1 MQKNNNISKMN
12 KDILD
17 YQNENY
23 VRKSKDLYLNI
34 YQNKP
39 QGFIAVA
46 DGLAKD
52 EIESLNKIIEF
63 LDAPGLTDLFP
74 KDIQITEKTNVR
86 QLCVDSRKKCLEAV
100 ADQFTKFALAENITY
115 PKMRLDELFNVVE
128 NFYDSFYLRHS
139 KDKDLDLFLGTNK
152 GDLNKLRIKA
162 AKALK
167 GNVGIEGI
175 KKDFATKKKM
185 TFAKYCL
192 EKTKKHVVGLNNAVR
207 NYCAIQN
214 LEVPDKI
221 DADYNNVNR
230 DKISQVK
237 NTVPTY
243 LHMLNQSYK
252 SRSTLERF
260 FSYFPFINRAAKEER
275 ISINRIEDM
284 LKNVSYLKMTSQ
296 EIESATKK
304 CASDNG
310 KKYYEV
316 LLKQSGYKPEA
327 GKIEVE
333 KEKVIVEEA
342 NTEKVVEIAR
352 AKKNSDIELQRRAV
366 NKLIE

>member
-1 MQKNNNISKMN
+1 MQKNNDMSKKN
-12 KDILD
+12 KDIVD
-17 YQNENY
+17 YQLENH

-46 DGLAKD
+46 DGLVKD
-52 EIESLNKIIEF
+52 EVEALNKIIEF
-63 LDAPGLTDLFP
+63 LDAPGLTDLFL
-74 KDIQITEKTNVR
+74 KDPQITEKTNVR
-86 QLCVDSRKKCLEAV
+86 QLCIDSRKKCMEAV
-100 ADQFTKFALAENITY
+100 ADQFTKVALAENITY

-152 GDLNKLRIKA
+152 GDLNKLKIKS
-162 AKALK
+162 AKALN

-175 KKDFATKKKM
+175 KKDFATKKRW

-207 NYCAIQN
+207 NYCAEKN

-221 DADYNNVNR
+221 DADYNNVSR

-252 SRSTLERF
+252 SRSPLERF
-260 FSYFPFINRAAKEER
+260 FSYFPFVNRAAKEER
-275 ISINRIEDM
+275 IAINRIEDM

-296 EIESATKK
+296 EVEAATKR

-310 KKYYEV
+310 KKYYDV

-327 GKIEVE
+327 AKAEVE
-333 KEKVIVEEA
+333 KQKVIVEEA
-342 NTEKVVEIAR
+342 NTEKVVDSV
-352 AKKNSDIELQRRAV
+352 KKISEIELQSRVV